1 LTGHFKLYFTSDKT
15 LYKAIKNIFGFYPQH
30 ISLYELALRHK
41 SASEKQVNGYKLN
54 NERLEYLG
62 DAILSAI
69 VADLLFKRFPYK
81 SEGFLTQMRSKIVSR
96 SSLNQLSNKLGL
108 NKLINSS
115 VTQSN
120 ANRSAP
126 GDTFE
131 AVVGAMYLDKGFE
144 FTKRI
149 IIKRIINIHFD
160 LNELVNTEVNFKSRV
175 LEWAQKEKRNLTF
188 KVIDEIGEKQDKQY
202 LVGIFIDNKKIAQAQ
217 DYTIRGAEKL
227 ASEKA
232 WKELSES
239 QYNL

>member
-1 LTGHFKLYFTSDKT
+1 MTGLIKQYLISNKS
-15 LYKAIKNIFGFYPQH
+15 LYKAIKNIFGFYPTH
-30 ISLYELALRHK
+30 ISLYELAFRHK
-41 SASEKQVNGYKLN
+41 SATEKKINGLKLN

-108 NKLINSS
+108 NKLIYSS
-115 VTQSN
+115 SELSP

-131 AVVGAMYLDKGFE
+131 AVIAAMYLDKGYD
-144 FTKRI
+144 FTSRVLVN
-149 IIKRIINIHFD
+149 RIINIHFD
-160 LNELVNTEVNFKSRV
+160 LDKLETTEVNFKSRV
-175 LEWAQKEKRNLTF
+175 LEWSQKNKHEIIF
-188 KVIDEIGEKQDKQY
+188 KVIDEIGEKQNKQY
-202 LVGIFIDNKKIAQAQ
+202 LVAVVIDGKNISQAQ
-217 DYTIRGAEKL
+217 DYTIKGAEKL

-232 WKELSES
+232 WQQL
-239 QYNL
+239 QD

>member
-1 LTGHFKLYFTSDKT
+1 MTGRFKLYFTSNKT
-15 LYKAIKNIFGFYPQH
+15 LYKAIKNIFGFYPEH
-30 ISLYELALRHK
+30 ISLYKLALRHR
-41 SASEKQVNGYKLN
+41 SASEKKLNGYKLN

-115 VTQSN
+115 FDQLN
-120 ANRSAP
+120 PNRSAP

-131 AVVGAMYLDKGFE
+131 AVVAAMYLDKGFD
-144 FTKRI
+144 FTRKI
-149 IIKRIINIHFD
+149 IINRIINIHFD
-160 LNELVNTEVNFKSRV
+160 LDELVNTEVNYKSRV
-175 LEWAQKEKRNLTF
+175 LEWAQKEKRQLVF
-188 KVIDEIGEKQDKQY
+188 KVIDEIGERQGKQY
-202 LVGIFIDNKKIAQAQ
+202 LVAVFVDDKKIAQAQ
-217 DYTIRGAEKL
+217 DYTIKGAEKL

-232 WKELSES
+232 WKELHES
-239 QYNL
+239 GLQ